1 MFARAPRRHLCSS
14 HAGQNNGR
22 SRRSSRRFNR
32 ELQLAEVQARWFERR
47 GKREAQSLTER
58 LSEKGSIKF
67 IHSSP
72 GS

>member
-1 MFARAPRRHLCSS
+1 VRHGVIFAPATPVRTTDAAAAHLE
-14 HAGQNNGR
+14 GLIR
-22 SRRSSRRFNR
+22 K
-32 ELQLAEVQARWFERR
+32 LQVAEVQARWFERR
-47 GKREAQSLTER
+47 GEREAQSLTER